1 MNLVFLHGAPATGKF
16 TVGRELAALTGYELF
31 HNHVVVDAVLQNHA
45 FGTPEFIAERDAGWR
60 AHLSRAVELRPPG
73 LISTFNPENTVPA
86 AFIEWLFDDLAATAG
101 VVLLSVELHA
111 SEEQIADRLGSAQ
124 RRKFHKLTDVRL
136 YAQLRADGA
145 FDQPKIPRTDLRI
158 DTGAVPAPE
167 AARRI
172 VSHFHLLSA

>member
-1 MNLVFLHGAPATGKF
+1 MHLVFLYGAPATGKY
-16 TVGRELAALTGYELF
+16 TVGQELAALTGFELF
-31 HNHVVVDAVLQNHA
+31 HNHIVVDAVLQRHA
-45 FGTPEFIAERDAGWR
+45 FGTSEFIAERDAGWR
-60 AHLSRAVELRPPG
+60 AHLTHAVEARPPG

-86 AFIEWLFDDLAATAG
+86 AFIDWLFHDLAEAEG
-101 VVLLSVELHA
+101 VTMHSIKLHA
-111 SEEQIADRLGSAQ
+111 SEAQIADRLGSAQ

-158 DTGAVPAPE
+158 DTGTVTAPL

-172 VSHFHLLSA
+172 ADHFHLLSA

>member
-1 MNLVFLHGAPATGKF
+1 MHLVFLHGAPATGKY

-31 HNHVVVDAVLQNHA
+31 HNHIVVDAVLQRHA

-60 AHLSRAVELRPPG
+60 AHLTRAVERRPPG

-86 AFIEWLFDDLAATAG
+86 AFVDWLFHELGARAG
-101 VVLLSVELHA
+101 VALHSVKLHA
-111 SEEQIADRLGSAQ
+111 SEAQIADRLGSPQ
-124 RRKFHKLTDVRL
+124 RRQFHKLTDVRL

-145 FDQPKIPRTDLRI
+145 FDEPKIPRTDLRI
-158 DTGAVPAPE
+158 DTGQLTAPE

-172 VSHFHLLSA
+172 VDHFHLLQA